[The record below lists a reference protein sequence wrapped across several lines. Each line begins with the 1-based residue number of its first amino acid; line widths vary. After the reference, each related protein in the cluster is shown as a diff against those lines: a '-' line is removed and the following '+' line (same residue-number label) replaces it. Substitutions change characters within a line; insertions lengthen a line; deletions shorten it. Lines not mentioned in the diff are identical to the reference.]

1 MNKFQRSV
9 LVLLTFL
16 SVNQAF
22 SQIMDVK
29 VKVVDKAGK
38 VYSMAVVLYYEKG
51 KSKESFNVQKASRSI
66 ADAAGIV
73 YLKVDSAKNY
83 FFRTS
88 WVGYQITDTDFN
100 FS

>member
-1 MNKFQRSV
+1 
-9 LVLLTFL
+9 
-16 SVNQAF
+16 
-22 SQIMDVK
+22 MDVK

-73 YLKVDSAKNY
+73 NLKVDSAKNY
-83 FFRTS
+83 FFRNNIFIKYFIDS
-88 WVGYQITDTDFN
+88 YPKRIVIKN
-100 FS
+100 FIF